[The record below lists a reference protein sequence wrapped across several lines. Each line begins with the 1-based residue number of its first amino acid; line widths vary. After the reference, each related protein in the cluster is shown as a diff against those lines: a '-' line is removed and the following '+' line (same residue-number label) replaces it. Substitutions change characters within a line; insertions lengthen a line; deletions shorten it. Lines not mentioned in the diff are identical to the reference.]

1 MKTLLRPVMFLL
13 NRLSYPRKLALI
25 GLVFFLPFL
34 VAGYLLVS
42 ETSARISFA
51 ERELAGLQSFLPLK
65 KLMRIAQEHRGAA
78 QLALHGDP
86 DAPQR
91 LDELEQMADEVIQE
105 LDAFDAEFG
114 QTMKSSVEWGQ
125 VKSRWNNLAK
135 KVTTVSAEDSFSLHT
150 AFVERM
156 QVLLLH
162 IADASGLS
170 LDPALDTHYLIFAV
184 TFSLNQWTESLGQ
197 ARALSAGMAQKQ
209 SFSLRESYQL
219 SKTVGESQRIAAK
232 VQSDLETV
240 FTLTPVLRKRMGS
253 PLKEANAAMTSF
265 LSRAEKLLLEPN
277 SVLFD
282 GQTMFRQ
289 GTLAVNAV
297 YHLCEATLP
306 VLQETIQARSDQ
318 LVLKRVA
325 LLAIGAAAGL
335 LAAYLFLAFTSA
347 LMKQLDAL
355 RQGAKAV
362 VEGNLN
368 THMRQDSHDEM
379 ATIAYFFNGMVDS
392 IRYQRTKAAQG
403 EAELRQSE
411 EKYRSLMD
419 QANDAFVVVD
429 LEGKLLDV
437 NRVAEKMFGYSKE
450 ELLRMHAIDLHP
462 EEDREMVL
470 KSFQLLRENGTR
482 QAQAQVRRKDG
493 TIILVDV
500 SGALVKY
507 EGGVMVVGIFHD
519 ISALKHT
526 EEQLRLAATVF
537 EGTDEGIII
546 TDASGVIVS
555 VNRAFSELTGYPSQ
569 EAVGKT
575 PALLKS
581 DRHPSGFHRGMWQE
595 VLATGSWQGEIWD
608 RRKNGAL
615 FPAWLT
621 ISMVRGENDAPRYFV
636 GIFSDIS
643 LIKAS
648 QRRIEH
654 LANFD
659 ALTGLPNRNLF
670 HDRLKHAVARAA
682 RQDDG
687 FALMFIDLDNF
698 KTVNDTLGH
707 DAGDLLLQEV
717 ARRLKECIRDGDT
730 AARLGGDE
738 FTVLLETSEHAA
750 VARTAQRIVEVLAAA
765 YTLRDSEVYVT
776 CSIGIS
782 IHPDDGAD
790 DQAMMKNAD
799 IAMYRAKQ
807 QGKNSFRFFGD

>member
-1 MKTLLRPVMFLL
+1 MKTLLRPAVYLL
-13 NRLSYPRKLALI
+13 NRLSYPHKLALI
-25 GLVFFLPFL
+25 GFVFFLPFA
-34 VAGYLLVS
+34 VAGYLMVS
-42 ETSARISFA
+42 ETNASIALA
-51 ERELAGLQSFLPLK
+51 ERELSGLQSLRPLK
-65 KLMRIAQEHRGAA
+65 KLMRIAQEHRGTA
-78 QLALHGDP
+78 QLALHGDL
-86 DAPQR
+86 DVLQR
-91 LDELEQMADEVIQE
+91 LDHLEQLAGEVIQE

-114 QTMKSSVEWGQ
+114 KTIKISDEWGQ
-125 VKSRWNNLAK
+125 VKSRWNNLTRK
-135 KVTTVSAEDSFSLHT
+135 STSVSAEESFSLHT
-150 AFVERM
+150 AFVECI

-162 IADASGLS
+162 ISDASGLS

-184 TFSLNQWTESLGQ
+184 TFPLNQWTESLGQ
-197 ARALSAGMAQKQ
+197 ARALSAVMAQKK
-209 SFSLRESYQL
+209 SFSLRERYQL
-219 SKTVGESQRIAAK
+219 SKTVGESQRIGAK
-232 VQSDLETV
+232 VQADLETALN
-240 FTLTPVLRKRMGS
+240 LTPGLRKRMGT
-253 PLKEANAAMTSF
+253 PLKEAHSAMGAF
-265 LSRAEKLLLEPN
+265 LSSAEELLLEPN
-277 SVLFD
+277 SILHD
-282 GQTMFRQ
+282 SQAMFRQ

-306 VLQETIQARSDQ
+306 ALQETIQARSNR
-318 LVLKRVA
+318 LVLKRYA

-355 RQGAKAV
+355 RRGAKSV

-368 THMRQDSHDEM
+368 TQVVQDSHDEM

-392 IRYQRTKAAQG
+392 IRYQMIKAAQG
-403 EAELRQSE
+403 EAELRKSE

-437 NRVAEKMFGYSKE
+437 NRAAEKMFGYSKE
-450 ELLRMHAIDLHP
+450 ELLQLHALDLHP
-462 EEDREMVL
+462 EEERELVL
-470 KSFQLLRENGTR
+470 KTFQVLQENGIS

-493 TIILVDV
+493 SIILVAV
-500 SGALVKY
+500 SAALVKY
-507 EGGVMVVGIFHD
+507 EGGVMAIGIFHD
-519 ISALKHT
+519 ISELKRT

-537 EGTDEGIII
+537 EGTAEGIMI
-546 TDASGVIVS
+546 TDAAGVIVS
-555 VNRAFSELTGYPSQ
+555 VNRAFSELTGYAPQ

-581 DRHPSGFHRGMWQE
+581 GRHPAGFYRGMWQE
-595 VLATGSWQGEIWD
+595 VLATGSWQGEMWD
-608 RRKNGAL
+608 RRKDGAL

-621 ISMVRGENDAPRYFV
+621 ISVVRKEDGTPQYFV

-643 LIKAS
+643 LIKES
-648 QRRIEH
+648 QRRIEY

-682 RQDDG
+682 RQSDG

-698 KTVNDTLGH
+698 KAVNDTLGH

-717 ARRLKECIRDGDT
+717 ARRLGKCIRDGDT

-738 FTVLLETSEHAA
+738 FTVLLETSDPDA

-765 YTLRDSEVYVT
+765 FTLCESEVYVT

-782 IHPDDGAD
+782 IHPDDGVD
-790 DQAMMKNAD
+790 DQTLMKNAD

-807 QGKNSFRFFGD
+807 QGKNSFRFFGG

>member
-1 MKTLLRPVMFLL
+1 LKTLLRPAVFLL
-13 NRLSYPRKLALI
+13 NRLSYPHKLALI
-25 GLVFFLPFL
+25 GFVFFLPFF
-34 VAGYLLVS
+34 VAGYLMVS
-42 ETSARISFA
+42 ETSASITFA
-51 ERELAGLQSFLPLK
+51 ERELAGLQSVRPLK
-65 KLMRIAQEHRGAA
+65 KLMRIAQEHRGTA
-78 QLALHGDP
+78 QLALLD
-86 DAPQR
+86 DLEALQR
-91 LDELEQMADEVIQE
+91 LDHLEQMAGEVIQE

-114 QTMKSSVEWGQ
+114 KTMKISDEWGQ
-125 VKSRWNNLAK
+125 VKSRWNNLLRK
-135 KVTTVSAEDSFSLHT
+135 TITVSAEESFSLHT
-150 AFVERM
+150 AFVECV
-156 QVLLLH
+156 QVLQLH
-162 IADASGLS
+162 ISDASGLS
-170 LDPALDTHYLIFAV
+170 LEPALDTHYLIFAV
-184 TFSLNQWTESLGQ
+184 TFPLNQWTESLGQ
-197 ARALSAGMAQKQ
+197 ARALSAVMAQKQ
-209 SFSLRESYQL
+209 SFSLRERYQL
-219 SKTVGESQRIAAK
+219 SKVVGESQRIGAK
-232 VQSDLETV
+232 VQADLETAL
-240 FTLTPVLRKRMGS
+240 TLTPGLRKRMGS
-253 PLKEANAAMTSF
+253 TLKEAHSAMASF
-265 LSRAEKLLLEPN
+265 LSSAEELLLEPN
-277 SVLFD
+277 SILHN
-282 GQTMFRQ
+282 GQAMFQQ

-306 VLQETIQARSDQ
+306 ALQETIQARSDQ
-318 LVLKRVA
+318 LVLKRYA
-325 LLAIGAAAGL
+325 LLAIGVAAGL

-368 THMRQDSHDEM
+368 TQVVQDSHDEM

-392 IRYQRTKAAQG
+392 IRYQRAKAAQG
-403 EAELRQSE
+403 ETELRQSE

-437 NRVAEKMFGYSKE
+437 NRAAEKMFGYSKE
-450 ELLRMHAIDLHP
+450 ELLRMHALDLHP
-462 EEDREMVL
+462 EEERDLVL
-470 KSFQLLRENGTR
+470 KTFQSLRDNGTS

-493 TIILVDV
+493 MIILVDV

-507 EGGVMVVGIFHD
+507 EGGVMAVGIFHD
-519 ISALKHT
+519 ISALKRT

-537 EGTDEGIII
+537 EGTDEGIMI

-581 DRHPSGFHRGMWQE
+581 GRHPSGYYQEMWQE
-595 VLATGSWQGEIWD
+595 VLATGSWQGEVWD
-608 RRKNGAL
+608 RRKGGAL

-621 ISMVRGENDAPRYFV
+621 INVVRGENGAPRYFV

-643 LIKAS
+643 LIKES
-648 QRRIEH
+648 QRRIEY

-682 RQDDG
+682 RQGDG

-698 KTVNDTLGH
+698 KAVNDTLGH
-707 DAGDLLLQEV
+707 DAGDLLLQEA
-717 ARRLKECIRDGDT
+717 ARRLEKCIRDGDT

-738 FTVLLETSEHAA
+738 FTVLLETSDKVA
-750 VARTAQRIVEVLAAA
+750 VAGTAQRIVEVLAAA
-765 YTLRDSEVYVT
+765 FTLRDSEVYVT

-807 QGKNSFRFFGD
+807 QGKNNFLFFGD